1 MVHQKYFITMI
12 CDADC
17 HTCTMP
23 ICHNNLKCARVLVL
37 EAFKKVLQLS
47 CTIKVAVKLILRP
60 AFFTYLQFLSSAFF
74 TYLNFN
80 SLAKLNC
87 LLYTTYV
94 RQLCLANECLKI
106 WRVWLAS
113 ATVKAKLYAVENNY
127 FLVTLTSRIRNS
139 SPRYSHYS

>member
-1 MVHQKYFITMI
+1 
-12 CDADC
+12 
-17 HTCTMP
+17 MP
-23 ICHNNLKCARVLVL
+23 ICHKNLKCARVLVL
-37 EAFKKVLQLS
+37 EAFKKVLVES
-47 CTIKVAVKLILRP
+47 VIKVAVKLILRP

-106 WRVWLAS
+106 WRVWLAMQQLKQS
-113 ATVKAKLYAVENNY
+113 YTQLKITISWL
-127 FLVTLTSRIRNS
+127 LSRRE
-139 SPRYSHYS
+139 